1 MIGSALKKIAKSY
14 GMSIKKGYAY
24 GEVLGYLMTFDEGMG
39 YKRANIALTLPDS
52 DDRRET
58 ISGFINENK
67 AYYKVSGY
75 KIYDRYLEVY
85 FFDTVGTKQ
94 RIVEF
99 IGDISKK
106 LSQLGISQGKTCSV
120 CLEEKDEPINI
131 IKINN
136 AVLYAHQSCSANIE
150 KAVQS
155 QNDTFAAEK
164 KNHLSGAL
172 GALIGGLI
180 GTIPWI
186 LVYML
191 GFFVGWLGF
200 VIGIAA
206 NKGYTLFKGKNSKLK
221 PWIII
226 FTVIICVIAAQ
237 FVAESI
243 EVVKYFSSEGYTNYT
258 FGDVARTIMYTFRD
272 VPEYKRAVIGNIG
285 LGFLFAGLGVLN
297 LIKTLTMESKDK
309 KIAVLGE

>member
-14 GMSIKKGYAY
+14 GMTKKEGYAY

-39 YKRANIALTLPDS
+39 YKRIDVALALANG

-58 ISGFINENK
+58 ISGFINESK
-67 AYYKVSGY
+67 AYYKISDY
-75 KIYDRYLEVY
+75 KIYDSYLEVY
-85 FFDTVGTKQ
+85 FFDTIGTKQ

-99 IGDISKK
+99 IGAISKK
-106 LSQLGISQGKTCSV
+106 LSQLSIPQGKTCSV
-120 CLEEKDEPINI
+120 CFSEKEETIKV

-136 AVLYAHQSCSANIE
+136 AAVYAHESCSSNIE

-155 QNDTFAAEK
+155 HNELFAAEK

-172 GALIGGLI
+172 GALIGGLV

-200 VIGIAA
+200 VIGLAA
-206 NKGYTLFKGKNSKLK
+206 NKGYVLFKGKNSKLK

-226 FTVIICVIAAQ
+226 FTVIICVVVAQ

-243 EVVKYFSSEGYTNYT
+243 EVVKYFSAEGYMNYS
-258 FGDVARTIMYTFRD
+258 FGDVARTIIYTFRD
-272 VPEYKRAVIGNIG
+272 VPEYKSAIIGNIG

-297 LIKTLTMESKDK
+297 LIKTLTMESKDQK
-309 KIAVLGE
+309 LSVIK